1 MHLFKIVTFWKNSV
15 TSLNYER
22 SCLLLTTGLIFVVH
36 IRYANFVI
44 KDFFMCTG
52 GCQFQN
58 LLISRMILY
67 VTNNVFSKKNTD
79 SFNS

>member
-44 KDFFMCTG
+44 KDFLCALEVVNFRTC
-52 GCQFQN
+52 
-58 LLISRMILY
+58 
-67 VTNNVFSKKNTD
+67 
-79 SFNS
+79 